1 MFFAIAAL
9 VVSAIEIA
17 VGVSIGLSVAK
28 YRRGNSVGAESPAAS
43 RTLFAENREPRP
55 SGPPFAFDAVAAPP
69 TTDTSFEPAEPRE
82 SVSAPRAA
90 DDGARRP
97 GQPRPVAEVA
107 TSVALLSGPERR
119 TSARRSFA
127 FRQQVAPYH
136 GGSLPGRASFREVEC
151 QDISSTGFSF
161 LSTQL
166 PDFDSL
172 VVALGVPPRLT
183 YLQAQIVNRFPIA
196 DSAAPLYRIGC
207 RFAGQVM
214 PW

>member
-17 VGVSIGLSVAK
+17 VGVLIGLSVAR
-28 YRRGNSVGAESPAAS
+28 YRRGSSAGTLPSRGATSTFFAAG
-43 RTLFAENREPRP
+43 REPRP
-55 SGPPFAFDAVAAPP
+55 SEPPLPFGLATAPA
-69 TTDTSFEPAEPRE
+69 TVRFEPAKPTET
-82 SVSAPRAA
+82 VALPRAA
-90 DDGARRP
+90 ENQTLRP
-97 GQPRPVAEVA
+97 GQSRTAAEVA
-107 TSVALLSGPERR
+107 TPVTPLTGAERR
-119 TSARRSFA
+119 TSARRPFA

-151 QDISSTGFSF
+151 QDISPTGFSF

-166 PDFDSL
+166 PDFDLL

-183 YLQAQIVNRFPIA
+183 YLQAQIVNRFPVA
-196 DSAAPLYRIGC
+196 DSSAPLYRIGC